1 MSTSV
6 QASGAL
12 LGEDARQQ
20 QYLTGLRQ
28 VLDGRFG
35 VGELRTFCFD
45 LGIDYDDLPG
55 ESKADKARELVSY
68 VERHGR
74 LSDLVALGKA
84 RRPDIPW
91 GDPSAAVSTTRIA
104 EIAFVD
110 REGELSLLNPDRLRA
125 SRSPYTLI
133 SAPAGY
139 GKSSLLQYLANTV
152 ESDES
157 LREKWCV
164 RYMDLGLMAAQD
176 PEGQV
181 AHIAHAIAGSPSLRA
196 SDPPVVPSQQ
206 VGKGGDSAGGST
218 ARETSVPQFVEM
230 ILPVDEVVRAVV
242 QDLSTPL
249 PEGRRAVLLIF
260 DAVERLGEG
269 SQKWLYALLNDLRR
283 RSHLGAQEI
292 IVVRVIIAGRSVERF
307 WEGYEQAYPKQAV
320 PQRILLARFD
330 AHPVRELIW
339 NRARAAHVELDGQIV
354 HQIAVE
360 IQYLS
365 GGHPAVICSLVDD
378 LAGQSFAI
386 GPVEEYFTRC
396 RQQLV
401 RTCLASV
408 AHSLLKSLENDLD
421 AQGRRAVQV
430 LSIFRQVNA
439 NTVQVLVAEGAL
451 GPEINEIDLLGDM
464 QTANLLEG
472 PSIRTP
478 FYRNHSTRSIWALDM
493 AYGSPENAALYQRL
507 NKVALGLYR
516 GWIHNLGQ
524 GLPDTPLKAMQR
536 MLSVVE
542 WLFHALQDSDL
553 DEDGLRSELQ
563 AHVAVLSEDDQLS
576 LIADLIADEIKK
588 DTEVHYLIRRRLGRD
603 GVSTVCS
610 WLQSL

>member
-1 MSTSV
+1 MSANV
-6 QASGAL
+6 HASDAPW
-12 LGEDARQQ
+12 GEGARQQ
-20 QYLTGLRQ
+20 QYLTMLRQ
-28 VLDGRFG
+28 VLDERFG
-35 VGELRTFCFD
+35 AGELRTFCFD

-74 LSDLVALGKA
+74 LSHLVALGKA
-84 RRPDIPW
+84 RRPDISW
-91 GDPSAAVSTTRIA
+91 DDLSTAARITRIA
-104 EIAFVD
+104 ESTFVD
-110 REGELSLLNPDRLRA
+110 REGELSLLKLDRLRA

-139 GKSSLLQYLANTV
+139 GKSSLLRYLVNAI
-152 ESDES
+152 ESNQS

-196 SDPPVVPSQQ
+196 SDLPVVSSKQL
-206 VGKGGDSAGGST
+206 VEGGGIASGGT
-218 ARETSVPQFVEM
+218 ARNTPVPQFIETM
-230 ILPVDEVVRAVV
+230 PPVDEVVRAVA
-242 QDLSTPL
+242 QGLSTPL

-260 DAVERLGEG
+260 DAVERLDEG
-269 SQKWLYALLNDLRR
+269 SRKWLYALLSDLRR
-283 RSHLGAQEI
+283 RSHLDAQEI

-320 PQRILLARFD
+320 PQRIRLACFD

-360 IQYLS
+360 VQYLS
-365 GGHPAVICSLVDD
+365 GGHPAVICGLIDD
-378 LAGQSFAI
+378 LAAQSFAI

-401 RTCLASV
+401 QTCLTSI
-408 AHSLLKSLENDLD
+408 AHSLLESLESDLD
-421 AQGRRAVQV
+421 AQGREAVQV
-430 LSIFRQVNA
+430 LSVFRQMNA
-439 NTVQVLVAEGAL
+439 NTVQVLVAEGTL
-451 GPEINEIDLLGDM
+451 GPETNEIDLLGDM

-478 FYRNHSTRSIWALDM
+478 FYHSRSTRSIWALDM
-493 AYGSPENAALYQRL
+493 AYGSPESAALYQRL

-524 GLPDTPLKAMQR
+524 GLPDTPLKATQR

-542 WLFHALQDSDL
+542 WLFHALQDSDI

-563 AHVAVLSEDDQLS
+563 AHIAVLSEDDQLS

-588 DTEVHYLIRRRLGRD
+588 DTEVHYLLRRRLGQD